1 MIGNNDGARTIILQ
15 YGGIFVRDGLFMPM
29 IVNGKPPKA
38 MKLSRAMICGDA
50 ISCHLRRHPG
60 ESRREWGGCGR

>member
-29 IVNGKPPKA
+29 IEMEKPQKA
-38 MKLSRAMICGDA
+38 MKLSRAMMGHIK
-50 ISCHLRRHPG
+50 
-60 ESRREWGGCGR
+60 

>member
-38 MKLSRAMICGDA
+38 MKLSRAMMGHIK
-50 ISCHLRRHPG
+50 
-60 ESRREWGGCGR
+60 

>member
-1 MIGNNDGARTIILQ
+1 MIGNNDEVRMIILQ
-15 YGGIFVRDGLFMPM
+15 YGGISLDDYK
-29 IVNGKPPKA
+29 GKAPEGYEA
-38 MKLSRAMICGDA
+38 FSRAMMGGDA

>member
-1 MIGNNDGARTIILQ
+1 M
-15 YGGIFVRDGLFMPM
+15 
-29 IVNGKPPKA
+29 
-38 MKLSRAMICGDA
+38 AMITSTKHKIREHPWWVLSYGFYTAIDMGDA